1 MISRKVSLGILG
13 IAAAAAVGVALLVA
27 NQSATASPSS
37 SRAAETVRYVP
48 ENLFG
53 VTFVNGNAGWVSGY
67 YGTVLQTADGGDT
80 WVRRPL
86 LQNDLIRRIRFLDD
100 HRGWLVTHRG
110 RILYTQDG
118 GSNWVVQHEVSGVFL
133 RDIFMVDGASGWAVG
148 HDQTILVTTNGGKKW
163 DIQPVTHDTQDPP
176 RLNGVAAYDS
186 QHAIVVGE
194 FGFIAR
200 TQDGG
205 RTWTTVRSPL
215 SITYTAVALS
225 GDHAVAVG
233 LNGAAVFIPKVG
245 EPSVIATGS
254 DAHLFDVALDASGNG
269 FAVGAGSA
277 FKVSGDVM
285 TPAKIDLKQGADLVW
300 LGGVGLLPGNSA
312 VAAGSHGLM
321 LRYQPSTNSF
331 EPLSDW
337 TK

>member
-1 MISRKVSLGILG
+1 MLPRRVLLGAVG
-13 IAAAAAVGVALLVA
+13 IAAAAVVATALLVT
-27 NQSATASPSS
+27 NQSATASPSA
-37 SRAAETVRYVP
+37 SRATETVRYVP

-53 VTFVNGNAGWVSGY
+53 VTFVNGKAGWVSGY
-67 YGTVLQTADGGDT
+67 YGTILQTADGGDT

-86 LQNDLIRRIRFLDD
+86 PQNDLVRRIQFIDD

-118 GSNWVVQHEVSGVFL
+118 GSNWVVQQEVPGVYL
-133 RDIFMVDGASGWAVG
+133 RDIFMVDGASGWVVG
-148 HDQTILVTTNGGKKW
+148 HDQTILATTNGGKKW
-163 DIQPVTHDTQDPP
+163 DIQPIVHDTQDLP

-186 QHAIVVGE
+186 QHAVIVGE

-205 RTWTTVRSPL
+205 RTWTSVRSPS
-215 SITYTAVALS
+215 SITYTAVAVS

-233 LNGAAVFIPKVG
+233 LSGAAVLIPKIG
-245 EPSVIATGS
+245 EPSVIDTGS

-285 TPAKIDLKQGADLVW
+285 TPVKIDLKQGADLVW
-300 LGGVGLLPGNSA
+300 LGGVGLSPSNSA
-312 VAAGSHGLM
+312 IAAGSRGLL
-321 LRYQPSTNSF
+321 LRYQASTNSF